1 MKTISLKMMIVIS
14 LFAFVACTNNS
25 EKNIVSNDDSLL
37 QNYRP
42 LDSVPAVL
50 ASLTSAKANIKA
62 YDSICRI
69 QFKTVPIKSFT
80 VRAVDLFGAMG
91 MPGKYADNSICKYP
105 HIRVYLGYDVKLSTF
120 KLYVVPVE
128 GADLVKNIPG
138 KDIILDKNGNP
149 ITLKGK
155 IGDGDD
161 DEYVLDL
168 NAPCPNTCD
177 PTSPLMN

>member
-1 MKTISLKMMIVIS
+1 MKTTSLKVMIVIS

-25 EKNIVSNDDSLL
+25 EKKATSNSDSLM

-50 ASLTSAKANIKA
+50 ASLKSTKANIKA

-69 QFKTVPIKSFT
+69 QFKTIPIKSFT

-91 MPGKYADNSICKYP
+91 MPGNYADNSICKYP
-105 HIRVYLGYDVKLSTF
+105 HIRVYLGYDVKLGVF

-128 GADLVKNIPG
+128 GADLAKGISG
-138 KDIILDKNGNP
+138 KDVILNKKGIP
-149 ITLKGK
+149 ITKKENMING
-155 IGDGDD
+155 GNDQ
-161 DEYVLDL
+161 YVLDL

-177 PTSPLMN
+177 ETSPLMN